1 MKGPVFLVTLVIVV
15 TACTGPGPDPAAAQA
30 PPEPGTSPGPR
41 QTRPLPA
48 TEPSDVTPP
57 MATTET
63 TTRAEPVPRP
73 VPMAEVT
80 VTRNLTVPGGLA
92 MDRFAPRGPGPWPVV
107 VTIHGGSWL
116 SGERKDLEPFARSL
130 ARHGLLVY
138 NAGYRPLDQGG
149 AFPAMFQDVACAV
162 AAARADAPSA
172 GGSGHTTVVGFSA
185 GAHLASVVA
194 LAPSEFAGACTPP
207 RVDAFAGISGPYDSD
222 QFPFLA
228 LQFGGL
234 QRDVPAAWAA
244 GNPYTYIG
252 RNPDLDVLLIHGEDD
267 VVVDPGFS
275 TEFAEALRQ
284 AGYGVQLHTVPGA
297 GHFSIIEPDE
307 SGGPTAE
314 VVATFVLDRAG

>member
-1 MKGPVFLVTLVIVV
+1 MANPDNLPVAVIVGATSKWQSDGRNTLLV
-15 TACTGPGPDPAAAQA
+15 HGQQVDDSELPVGARWGVGGAVAQRFAAEGCHVVLTTRTRANAEPLAAAIQA
-30 PPEPGTSPGPR
+30 QGGSCQIVELDLVSVDSISTAFASI
-41 QTRPLPA
+41 
-48 TEPSDVTPP
+48 
-57 MATTET
+57 
-63 TTRAEPVPRP
+63 RAEAGDP
-73 VPMAEVT
+73 EV
-80 VTRNLTVPGGLA
+80 
-92 MDRFAPRGPGPWPVV
+92 
-107 VTIHGGSWL
+107 
-116 SGERKDLEPFARSL
+116 
-130 ARHGLLVY
+130 LVY